1 MKKLT
6 NKDKAQVFDFIET
19 LPTWRFI
26 YEVIL
31 IELFNYKSKWLRRK
45 ILEFMENQK

>member
-1 MKKLT
+1 MT
-6 NKDKAQVFDFIET
+6 NKDKVRIFDFIFT

-45 ILEFMENQK
+45 IYEFMENQK